1 MQAGMNQWF
10 RNGKR
15 RYALFTA
22 AAVFLCAGIIYIGA
36 GGITDQWKYRLQQT
50 LFHCSGEMYM
60 PGILYAGS
68 PEKQGA
74 SGWLREKALAWMP
87 LIGYVE
93 DHIPYE
99 ETMEDEETIAKILQY
114 DTSANQKHRR
124 RLHPCEICVDQERKV
139 ENAHKGEKRLP
150 EAAVR
155 DVISRQQGAEHECRR
170 PERAVENAYL
180 LFRKAEPPV
189 SPGGFEEKRD
199 NLHHESFTETVEDY
213 EKDIPADVFLGEEVP
228 YHRPEF
234 AHDGSCGPWL
244 RLRRRA

>member
-10 RNGKR
+10 RNGKK

-99 ETMEDEETIAKILQY
+99 ETSQSISLRNSSWVSTGIPSSRAFRSLE
-114 DTSANQKHRR
+114 
-124 RLHPCEICVDQERKV
+124 P
-139 ENAHKGEKRLP
+139 
-150 EAAVR
+150 AA
-155 DVISRQQGAEHECRR
+155 
-170 PERAVENAYL
+170 
-180 LFRKAEPPV
+180 
-189 SPGGFEEKRD
+189 SPA
-199 NLHHESFTETVEDY
+199 TT
-213 EKDIPADVFLGEEVP
+213 
-228 YHRPEF
+228 
-234 AHDGSCGPWL
+234 
-244 RLRRRA
+244 